1 MVNLQKLISWLKL
14 ICNIMKNVSRLFL
27 VLLAIC
33 SLQLTALAQDMMPLI
48 KKVKAKLDLVNDY
61 TASGSMKTDVAFIK
75 APIGK
80 VTVYYKKPAK
90 FKLKKDGGIS
100 ILPKGGISVNMS
112 NVLSEKDFMALS
124 AGKQMVGSFMTT
136 VVKLIPTSESSDI
149 ILSTLYIDETDNVI
163 RKAVTTTKENGTY
176 EIEMSYG
183 KYLAYGLPNK
193 MTFSFNTKDYKLPKG
208 ITMDFG
214 EEDRKTK
221 DAAKNKKGKVEI
233 TYSSYTINK
242 GVSDAVFSN

>member
-1 MVNLQKLISWLKL
+1 MKKLF
-14 ICNIMKNVSRLFL
+14 FL
-27 VLLAIC
+27 LLTAC
-33 SLQLTALAQDMMPLI
+33 SLQLTTSAQDMMPLI
-48 KKVKAKLDLVNDY
+48 RKVKAKLDLVNDY

-80 VTVYYKKPAK
+80 VTIYYKKPSK

-100 ILPKGGISVNMS
+100 VLPKGGISVNMS
-112 NVLSEKDFMALS
+112 NVLAEKDFVAIS
-124 AGKQMVGSFMTT
+124 SGKQLVGSFMTT
-136 VVKLIPTSESSDI
+136 VVKLIPTSETSDI
-149 ILSTLYIDETDNVI
+149 VLATLYIDETDYVI

-183 KYLAYGLPNK
+183 KYLAYGLPSK

-242 GVSDAVFSN
+242 GVSDAVFAN